1 MAAVSEF
8 DCIIVNGEM
17 TVKTRIWL
25 MVTVASLLLLA
36 TACSAGKA
44 ALNGDGQ
51 SVLPVVD
58 LRGVDNK
65 GAGLEPGVRAPDF
78 ALAYPD
84 GSRSTLADLRGQPV
98 VVNFWAT
105 WCAPCRA
112 EMPELVD
119 AYQQHKDEGL
129 VVIGVN
135 EQEGE
140 DEAVKF
146 MEEFGIDFPVV
157 LDSRGDLASLY
168 TARGLPTT
176 IFIDRDGNISEQWRG
191 ILTADLL
198 AERLATLLEQ

>member
-1 MAAVSEF
+1 MIA
-8 DCIIVNGEM
+8 
-17 TVKTRIWL
+17 
-25 MVTVASLLLLA
+25 VASFVLFA
-36 TACSAGKA
+36 AACSTDGTASTA
-44 ALNGDGQ
+44 ADTA
-51 SVLPVVD
+51 VLPVVN

-65 GAGLEPGVRAPDF
+65 GAGLEAGVRAPDF

-119 AYQQHKDEGL
+119 AYETYKDQGL
-129 VVIGVN
+129 VIIGVN
-135 EQEGE
+135 EQES
-140 DEAVKF
+140 EAKALPF
-146 MEEFGIDFPVV
+146 MQEFGINFPVV

-176 IFIDRDGNISEQWRG
+176 YFIDRDGNIAEQWQG

-198 AERLATLLEQ
+198 AERLAPLLEQ